1 MRSSERAGNRKGS
14 DMWVTGKEIE
24 EAKKHDLLSYLKI
37 ADPFELKRFS
47 HDTWC
52 LRSHDSFK
60 ISNGLWHWFSRGIGG
75 RSAVDYLIKVK
86 GYSFQMAVKEV
97 NKVMNIE
104 KTQDMRIPE
113 EKKEFRL
120 FVKSPESGKVI
131 RYLTGRGIDCKIVH
145 ELIDEGLM

>member
-52 LRSHDSFK
+52 QSPLDILKLSCDLRHQVS
-60 ISNGLWHWFSRGIGG
+60 
-75 RSAVDYLIKVK
+75 
-86 GYSFQMAVKEV
+86 
-97 NKVMNIE
+97 
-104 KTQDMRIPE
+104 
-113 EKKEFRL
+113 
-120 FVKSPESGKVI
+120 
-131 RYLTGRGIDCKIVH
+131 
-145 ELIDEGLM
+145 